1 MIEKSYYLH
10 QKEKRMKTK
19 MTSQEWDLILHPEAE
34 LANMDLLWAVGK
46 KKKPSAKASWQYTA
60 LGFQR
65 TVGRRSPPT
74 LRILHFLSLFLLHSS
89 LPFHPL
95 EAATEDQS
103 VTQSLL
109 WSLTLFSFN
118 SSWKSPREELWL
130 HPFKQKKQV
139 ILLYTCACVRTHTHT
154 YTHTLTKK

>member
-1 MIEKSYYLH
+1 
-10 QKEKRMKTK
+10 MKIK
-19 MTSQEWDLILHPEAE
+19 MTSQERDLILHPEAE

-65 TVGRRSPPT
+65 TVDSRSPPT

-109 WSLTLFSFN
+109 
-118 SSWKSPREELWL
+118 
-130 HPFKQKKQV
+130 
-139 ILLYTCACVRTHTHT
+139 
-154 YTHTLTKK
+154 

>member
-34 LANMDLLWAVGK
+34 LANMDLLWTMGK
-46 KKKPSAKASWQYTA
+46 KKTSAKTSWQYTA
-60 LGFQR
+60 FGFQR
-65 TVGRRSPPT
+65 TVDRRSPPT

-109 WSLTLFSFN
+109 CGLTLSFLQLQLEN
-118 SSWKSPREELWL
+118 PREELWL
-130 HPFKQKKQV
+130 HPPKQKKQV
-139 ILLYTCACVRTHTHT
+139 TLLYTCACAHTHLYT
-154 YTHTLTKK
+154 YTK